1 MADWDKIVPGLRVFG
16 ERAATAAGIFIAFW
30 IAAKILELIIGRF
43 TGRVPHNPDLV
54 ELLGR
59 TAKIALIVFGA
70 VTALGTVNINVS
82 ALVAGLG
89 LTGFALG
96 FAFRDI
102 LSNLLAGVLILLYR
116 PFGRGDRIS
125 VTGLEG
131 TVTHIDLRYTM
142 LKNDVNTILIPNS
155 NLFTNPIT
163 VMRDNKGVDAE
174 ADRGSAPGTA

>member
-1 MADWDKIVPGLRVFG
+1 MPDLRVFG
-16 ERAATAAGIFIAFW
+16 ERAATAAGIFVIFW
-30 IAAKILELIIGRF
+30 IAAKILELLICRL
-43 TGRVPHNPDLV
+43 TNRVPHNPDLV

-59 TAKIALIVFGA
+59 TAKIAVIVFGA
-70 VTALGTVNINVS
+70 ITALGTVNVNVS

-102 LSNLLAGVLILLYR
+102 LSNFLAGFLILLYR
-116 PFGRGDRIS
+116 PFNRGDRIS

-142 LKNDVNTILIPNS
+142 LANEANTILIPNS

-163 VMRDNKGVDAE
+163 VIRDNKGVNAE
-174 ADRGSAPGTA
+174 ADRRSPSDAA

>member
-1 MADWDKIVPGLRVFG
+1 MDWNQIAPDLRLLG
-16 ERAATAAGIFIAFW
+16 ERAATAGGIFIAFW
-30 IAAKILELIIGRF
+30 IAAKIVQLLIRRLG
-43 TGRVPHNPDLV
+43 GRVRHDPDLI

-59 TAKIALIVFGA
+59 TANIALIVFGV
-70 VTALGTVNINVS
+70 VTALGTVNVNVS

-102 LSNLLAGVLILLYR
+102 LSNFLAGVLILLYR
-116 PFGRGDRIS
+116 PFSRGDHIS

-131 TVTHIDLRYTM
+131 LVTHIDLRYTV
-142 LKNDVNTILIPNS
+142 LTKEANTILIPNS

-163 VMRDNKGVDAE
+163 VIRDNKGVDAE
-174 ADRGSAPGTA
+174 ADRRSPPSAA